1 MSGASKAS
9 RAKPIDIIMI
19 SSFQALAWVLA
30 ESGGG
35 KCFIARR
42 LSAPRDASTQAPGTG
57 RPAIVL
63 SGAKIRWQA

>member
-1 MSGASKAS
+1 
-9 RAKPIDIIMI
+9 MI